1 MKWVGES
8 RGRFICE
15 NRWKCGRPTGKL
27 KEGTNS
33 EATDPYPTKIN
44 NKKRCVLDLDQVE
57 SMEWEDGR
65 MGQNNL
71 EE

>member
-33 EATDPYPTKIN
+33 EATDPYPNKIN
-44 NKKRCVLDLDQVE
+44 NKKRGVLDQVE
-57 SMEWEDGR
+57 SVEWEDCR
-65 MGQNNL
+65 MEQNDL